1 MFASHSKSNPSRL
14 LLVEFNPYHIL
25 VAEVS
30 RPEGGLAQIEASAEF
45 ERDDVEGLRAWIE
58 GDAASPR
65 NWASVICGLVPLKGV
80 IEREAVEPARLTE
93 PGYLEE
99 LVQEQQK
106 GRFLTATPF
115 KIFKEGAWT
124 FRAINAVDGTRLRA
138 DGPAQPALICAM
150 PNDEVVEAQRK
161 LPERRVVRER
171 LEPGLLSLFGVIYQ
185 NLNRRQDVRAVV
197 VIIILERVTAVYIL
211 GREGVHTPNPVLH
224 GLNSI
229 MELGRKELGGTS
241 ELGALAQLQTGSAPL
256 QANAT
261 KLVSR
266 ISRDLKPV
274 VDSFEMTT
282 GQPVDE
288 IFCAYLPSGLNWIAE
303 SLARSTG
310 RSPYQMDCN
319 EWLPSARL
327 QVAEGGP
334 TFGPHWA
341 GALGLVANLP
351 DTTGRKPRRSRR
363 SADAFHRPWHVDTS
377 VATQEDDRE
386 FAGRR
391 FLAAAAAATLAGLA
405 LAATAWQLYAT
416 HELRSDTQFW
426 ERQMS
431 ANQKLFTELNAAGV
445 SLRKQTEIFDRAYDL
460 MAEPFQL
467 SDLLLNLGR
476 TVPPHMRIERIETN
490 DLRVAISGGV
500 LEPAEEASTTL
511 GRYMDDLRR
520 QPGVGVLFSNI
531 AITTLQR
538 KVNSEEVIFE
548 LTLRLKPVAP

>member
-1 MFASHSKSNPSRL
+1 MFAKNSKANPRRL

-30 RPEGGLAQIEASAEF
+30 RPEKGVARIESSAEF
-45 ERDDVEGLRAWIE
+45 ERDDVDGLRTWIE
-58 GDAASPR
+58 GDDATPKD
-65 NWASVICGLVPLKGV
+65 WASVICGLVPLKGV
-80 IEREAVEPARLTE
+80 IEREAVEPARLAE

-99 LVQEQQK
+99 LIQEQQK

-115 KIFKEGAWT
+115 KIFKEGSWT
-124 FRAINAVDGTRLRA
+124 FRTVNAVDGTRLPS

-150 PNDEVVEAQRK
+150 SNDEVIEAQRK
-161 LPERRVVRER
+161 LPDRRLVRER
-171 LEPGLLSLFGVIYQ
+171 VEPGLLSLFGVIYQ
-185 NLNRRQDVRAVV
+185 NLTRRQDVRAVV

-211 GREGVHTPNPVLH
+211 GKEGVHTPNPVLH

-241 ELGALAQLQTGSAPL
+241 ELGALAQLQTGSVPL
-256 QANAT
+256 QSNAT

-288 IFCAYLPSGLNWIAE
+288 VFCAYLPPGLNWIAE

-310 RSPYQMDCN
+310 RGLYQMDCN
-319 EWLPSARL
+319 EWLPAAN
-327 QVAEGGP
+327 VEAAEGLP
-334 TFGPHWA
+334 PFAPHWA

-351 DTTGRKPRRSRR
+351 DTASRKPRRG
-363 SADAFHRPWHVDTS
+363 SADPYHRPWHVDTS
-377 VATQEDDRE
+377 VATAEDDRE

-391 FLAAAAAATLAGLA
+391 FLAGAAAATVAGLA
-405 LAATAWQLYAT
+405 LGATAWQLYAT
-416 HELRSDTQFW
+416 HELRSDTAFW
-426 ERQMS
+426 ERQMN

-467 SDLLLNLGR
+467 SDLLVNLGR
-476 TVPPHMRIERIETN
+476 SVPPHVRIERIESN
-490 DLRVAISGGV
+490 DTRVAISGSV
-500 LEPAEEASTTL
+500 LEPAEEASATL
-511 GRYMDDLRR
+511 GRYMGTLRK
-520 QPGVGVLFSNI
+520 QPGVGEFFSNI

-538 KVNSEEVIFE
+538 KVNGDDVIFE
-548 LTLRLKPVAP
+548 LTLRLKPLAP